1 MKKGV
6 LVAVLSALV
15 IGGGGTLVSAMTAS
29 AQQEVIATESLT
41 HSHVGSESSNSGC
54 YTVNKLCGGSLSQKS
69 SVTRCNRTCYAY
81 TYQICSKCQ
90 EGYLYCA
97 QNPTCSR
104 GGSHNVT
111 TYWEA
116 KCSTH
121 GVVKNSTSSFS
132 SAVCQAQT
140 GSSSWWECGKCGT
153 HYSGS
158 GSCTKVVGYSLGC
171 GLDSS
176 VAIGE
181 FILTKS
187 REGSNYQLVP
197 SVSTSSSVC
206 VPVSYTWSNGD
217 TGTCTVTGDGSY
229 TCTLK
234 WTDMGVEKTAT
245 LSYVVEDYDTEP
257 PVIESVTGY
266 ESREKYHTIVVSAT
280 DNYGVTGYMIEK
292 K

>member
-1 MKKGV
+1 MKKSV

-15 IGGGGTLVSAMTAS
+15 IGGGAILSTVTAS
-29 AQQEVIATESLT
+29 AETVAVATVELT
-41 HSHVGSESSNSGC
+41 HSHVGSESSSGGC
-54 YTVNKLCGGSLSQKS
+54 YTNKKTSTVTVTCDGVMTAPWTGSDGNKYI
-69 SVTRCNRTCYAY
+69 T
-81 TYQICSKCQ
+81 CSK
-90 EGYLYCA
+90 Y
-97 QNPTCSR
+97 S
-104 GGSHNVT
+104 SH
-111 TYWEA
+111 YYSA
-116 KCSTH
+116 
-121 GVVKNSTSSFS
+121 SSKS
-132 SAVCQAQT
+132 QGNRCGWNM
-140 GSSSWWECGKCGT
+140 GSSTVTKYLLSCGVTAGDA
-153 HYSGS
+153 
-158 GSCTKVVGYSLGC
+158 VGMFTISKEAGRTSYYL
-171 GLDSS
+171 
-176 VAIGE
+176 
-181 FILTKS
+181 K
-187 REGSNYQLVP
+187 P

-217 TGTCTVTGDGSY
+217 TGTCTVTGNGAY